1 MQAGLI
7 GVIIGGIIGIS
18 GSILTII
25 LFKIIEAN
33 QRRNSII
40 RITKAEI
47 TAIKEKAERFLEG
60 KSNIEELRSS
70 TPLWTSLAPE
80 LGFLSVDQAV
90 AARRAITLDME
101 TRKVGKQEKAEECK
115 KACQLALKLL

>member
-1 MQAGLI
+1 MESQLI

-18 GSILTII
+18 GGILASVVHR
-25 LFKIIEAN
+25 LAEAR

-47 TAIKEKAERFLEG
+47 TAIKEKAERFLGG
-60 KSNIEELRSS
+60 KSGVEELRSS
-70 TPLWTSLAPE
+70 TPLWMSLAPE

-101 TRKVGKQEKAEECK
+101 MRKTASRQKVEECK
-115 KACQLALKLL
+115 KACELALNIL

>member
-1 MQAGLI
+1 MQPELI

-18 GSILTII
+18 GGILTTI
-25 LFKIIEAN
+25 LFKLMETR
-33 QRRNSII
+33 QRRNSVV

-47 TAIKEKAERFLEG
+47 TVIPEKAERFLEG
-60 KSNIEELRSS
+60 KSDLKELKSS
-70 TPLWTSLAPE
+70 TPLWMSLAPE

-101 TRKVGKQEKAEECK
+101 MRTTGKREKAEECK
-115 KACQLALKLL
+115 KACLIALNLL

>member
-1 MQAGLI
+1 MQPELI

-18 GSILTII
+18 GGILTTI
-25 LFKIIEAN
+25 LFKLMETR
-33 QRRNSII
+33 QRRNSVI

-47 TAIKEKAERFLEG
+47 TVIKEKTERFLEG
-60 KSNIEELRSS
+60 KTDFEELKSS
-70 TPLWTSLAPE
+70 TPLWMSLAPE

-101 TRKVGKQEKAEECK
+101 MRPTGKREKAEECK
-115 KACQLALKLL
+115 KACLIALSLL